1 MSGKSLSEETLKRKQ
16 NILQI
21 VPSLNCGG
29 VERGTIDI
37 ARAIVASGDNAL
49 VLASGGSLCSKVK
62 EIPARLI
69 KHDVITKNP
78 IKIYNNISFIE
89 NLIKEEEIDIIHAR
103 SRAPAWSAY
112 YAAVRQNKPFITT
125 FHGIYNIK
133 SPIKQYYNSIMTK
146 GLRVIAVSSF
156 VKQHIL
162 QNYQIDE
169 DIIRV
174 IHRGVD
180 LDYFSP
186 FTFEAKQF
194 EKLKDKYNI
203 KNTSPLIVMP
213 SRMTSWKGQHVLIE
227 ALSKIKYL
235 DFFCMFVGDLSKHPE
250 YIKRLKDLIVHHK
263 LQSKVQIYGPEADVV
278 GLYNI
283 ANIVVSASIEP
294 EAFGRTIVEAQAM
307 KKLVIATNIGGAA
320 ETIEDHVTGFH
331 VKPSDPDQMAD
342 TIKYALSIISSSE
355 EEKITSQARKSVSEN
370 FSLAKMQSKTLS
382 VYDEVK

>member
-1 MSGKSLSEETLKRKQ
+1 MTLSDKTLKRKR

-62 EIPARLI
+62 EIPAKLI

-78 IKIYNNISFIE
+78 LKIYNNISFIE
-89 NLIKEEEIDIIHAR
+89 NLIKEENIDIIHAR

-112 YAAVRQNKPFITT
+112 YASLRQDKPFITT

-133 SPIKQYYNSIMTK
+133 SPFKQYYNSIMTK
-146 GLRVIAVSSF
+146 GQRIIAVSDF
-156 VKQHIL
+156 VRQHIL
-162 QNYQIDE
+162 ENYTIDE
-169 DIIRV
+169 DLIRV

-186 FTFEAKQF
+186 FDFDAKQI

-203 KNTSPLIVMP
+203 KTSSPFIVMP
-213 SRMTSWKGQHVLIE
+213 SRMTPWKGQHILIE
-227 ALSKIKYL
+227 ALSKIKHL
-235 DFFCMFVGDLSKHPE
+235 DFYCMLVGDLSKHPE

-263 LQSKVQIYGPEADVV
+263 LQSKVQIYGPDVDIV
-278 GLYNI
+278 ALYNI
-283 ANIVVSASIEP
+283 ASIIVSASIEP

-307 KKLVIATNIGGAA
+307 KKLVIAPNIGGAA

-331 VKPSDPDQMAD
+331 VKPCDIGQMAD
-342 TIKYALSIISSSE
+342 TIKYVLGIIASSE
-355 EEKITSQARKSVSEN
+355 ADKITTAARKSVSEK
-370 FSLAKMQSKTLS
+370 FSLAKMQSSTLS
-382 VYDEVK
+382 VYSEVK